1 MQRQLEVRGTL
12 DELDAQ
18 AALEGI
24 AKNPACRSSDEAKAV
39 PEARSQAGKESAL
52 RAILEDDHDR
62 LERVGRLGSG
72 YKLAN

>member
-24 AKNPACRSSDEAKAV
+24 AKNPASRSSDEAKAV
-39 PEARSQAGKESAL
+39 PEAGSQPGNQSAL
-52 RAILEDDHDR
+52 RAILEDDHHR
-62 LERVGRLGSG
+62 L
-72 YKLAN
+72 